1 MKTSLKLFT
10 FKTVTNLFSRNFW
23 SDFKKLE
30 NDATWHIELNS
41 GHKQPFDK
49 CSVSTFRKVKLCFNP
64 HTSSRGFMIVVQ
76 GERTW
81 FSVITSHSCGQ
92 QSIVKIR
99 LKSFHLWSFPKVSTF
114 SVNVRKLCW
123 QISNLTVF
131 ENHPKSRILQHCERS
146 EFKKRGNRPCIV
158 FKVGRVLV
166 KLSFW
171 MGEFWQT
178 KTKIKGA
185 NVGIY

>member
-64 HTSSRGFMIVVQ
+64 HTSSRGFMILVQ

-131 ENHPKSRILQHCERS
+131 ENGSISKSRRTKSILLKIQSLKIHSFSKSRR
-146 EFKKRGNRPCIV
+146 KKSRWYQNP
-158 FKVGRVLV
+158 V
-166 KLSFW
+166 K
-171 MGEFWQT
+171 
-178 KTKIKGA
+178 
-185 NVGIY
+185 

>member
-1 MKTSLKLFT
+1 MLLQSHKVRLLVFCSFLKISRQMKTSLKLFT

-131 ENHPKSRILQHCERS
+131 ENHPKVAFYNIAS
-146 EFKKRGNRPCIV
+146 EA
-158 FKVGRVLV
+158 
-166 KLSFW
+166 S
-171 MGEFWQT
+171 
-178 KTKIKGA
+178 
-185 NVGIY
+185 